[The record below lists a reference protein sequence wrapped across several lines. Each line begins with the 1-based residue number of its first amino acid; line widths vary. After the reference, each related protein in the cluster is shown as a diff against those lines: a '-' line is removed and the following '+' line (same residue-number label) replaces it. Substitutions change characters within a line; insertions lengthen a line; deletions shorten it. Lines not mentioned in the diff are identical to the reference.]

1 MENIFKK
8 FLGKCWI
15 IYRRPEMAR
24 LILKQIC
31 EDTRG
36 YMRRVI
42 SSECALVDKVPPDVR
57 LRRSHS
63 TPNFRPKFKS
73 HGFI

>member
-8 FLGKCWI
+8 LLGKCWI

-31 EDTRG
+31 DDTRT

-42 SSECALVDKVPPDVR
+42 SSECALVDKVPSDVR

-63 TPNFRPKFKS
+63 TPNIRTKLKS
-73 HGFI
+73 HVVI